1 MSTGGCDRRGPRA
14 AARKWVIMMASTG
27 YPVRLPWGNPP
38 GGVDIEPPD
47 PGLPPWL
54 EEKLFERRIVFL
66 RGPLTPHAAATAS
79 ASLLTLDAMSNEP
92 VRLHL
97 AASDGDLDAVLTLI
111 DAIDTMHAPVHALAT
126 AEVGGAA
133 IGAYAVARHRV
144 AYPHARFRMAEPRTP
159 GISGNAE
166 AATSAAGRHLQ
177 ALEDLVVRVAR
188 ATGQPRHRVEE
199 DFHTG
204 RWLDVTEAKEYG
216 LVDEVTRP
224 APESSS

>member
-1 MSTGGCDRRGPRA
+1 
-14 AARKWVIMMASTG
+14 MMASTG

-111 DAIDTMHAPVHALAT
+111 DAIDTMHAP
-126 AEVGGAA
+126 
-133 IGAYAVARHRV
+133 
-144 AYPHARFRMAEPRTP
+144 FRMAEPRTP